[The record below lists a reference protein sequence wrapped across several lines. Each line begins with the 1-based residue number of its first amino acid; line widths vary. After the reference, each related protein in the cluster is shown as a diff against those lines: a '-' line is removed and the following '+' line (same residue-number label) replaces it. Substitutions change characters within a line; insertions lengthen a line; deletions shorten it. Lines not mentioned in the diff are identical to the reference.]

1 VTSPIGQSV
10 PRADGKDKV
19 TGAAVYT
26 GDMKPPGML
35 YGKVL
40 RSPVPHAR
48 IRRIDGRRAESI
60 PGVLAVLTRENL
72 QVASPLHGAYVKD
85 QPVVAL
91 EKVRYAGDIV
101 AAVAATSERIAE
113 GALRA
118 IEVDYEEL
126 PAVLNVDEALAE
138 GAPLVH
144 ESLEGKKQAEYG
156 RGGSHVEHERSNICL
171 HFRYQR
177 GSVDAGFA
185 AADQIYEDAFDFP
198 SAQHY
203 PMEPHVSLA
212 RFDGE
217 NLTVWS
223 STQSPFPLRQELAR
237 IFGLQLSRVR
247 VIVPYVGGGYGA
259 KSGVKNEAIAAALSR
274 IARRPVRVAYGAEES
289 FKTICQPR
297 ARVTIKTGV
306 KKDGAFIARQ
316 CRLYLDGG
324 AYANSGPSVT
334 EKAGYRAHGPYPIA
348 HVLTDAYTVYT
359 NTVPAGAF
367 RGFGA
372 PQVAYAYD
380 SHLDMIARRMK
391 LDPVELRL
399 KNLLGRGDD
408 YAAGDTPIDCDLKK
422 ALGRITEEF
431 KLRVEPDARSQ
442 ARAIG
447 QRLFPPPVSDARAGR
462 SGAGFRGRG
471 SRKIGRGVA
480 ACVKDGGGTNKA
492 AHAMVKILLDGSV
505 VMSIGS
511 VEIGQGMRTAFLQ
524 LVAEEL
530 SVPFEAVQAAE
541 LDTESTPFDK
551 GTNASSATTVMGL
564 ALQKAARDA
573 RAQLLAAAAS
583 VLGAPETEV
592 MLRDGKLAAAENS
605 MTLREVM
612 RRHFAASE
620 GEIVGRG
627 FFKVP
632 KNDAVPLGYP
642 SPFWEIGFGAAEVEV
657 DEDTGEVSLAHYVSL
672 TDAGKMINPEQCRGQ
687 DEGAA
692 VFGIGQ
698 TLFEDLVYQDGDLV
712 NASLIDY
719 RLPRFSDLPR
729 AFETIILEE
738 GGGMGPHGAKGMG
751 EGGILAVAPAI
762 CNAVED
768 AVGIRMQSVP
778 LAPEKVWRAIQK
790 VKELKGL
797 KV

>member
-1 VTSPIGQSV
+1 MNSPIGQNV
-10 PRADGKDKV
+10 PRVDGKDKV

-26 GDMKPPGML
+26 GDMKLPGML

-40 RSPVPHAR
+40 RSPLPHAR
-48 IRRIDGRRAESI
+48 IRRIDSRKAEAI

-72 QVASPLHGAYVKD
+72 RVAAPLHGAYVKD

-91 EKVRYAGDIV
+91 EKARYAGDVV
-101 AAVAATSERIAE
+101 AAVAAADERTAE
-113 GALRA
+113 EALKA

-126 PAVLNVDEALAE
+126 PAVLTVDEALRE

-144 ESLEGKKQAEYG
+144 ERLEGRKQPEYG
-156 RGGSHVEHERSNICL
+156 KGASHIVHERSNICL

-177 GSVDAGFA
+177 GSVEEGFD
-185 AADQIYEDAFDFP
+185 AADQVYEDTFHFP

-212 RFDGE
+212 KFDGGH
-217 NLTVWS
+217 LTVWS

-237 IFGLQLSRVR
+237 IFGLALNRVR

-259 KSGVKNEAIAAALSR
+259 KSGVKTEAIAAALSR
-274 IARRPVRVAYGAEES
+274 LAGRPVRLANSAEET
-289 FKTICQPR
+289 FRTLCQPR
-297 ARVTIKTGV
+297 ARITIKTGV
-306 KKDGAFIARQ
+306 KNDGTFVARR
-316 CRLYLDGG
+316 CRLHLDGG

-334 EKAGYRAHGPYPIA
+334 EKAGYRAHGPYPIP

-380 SHLDMIARRMK
+380 SHLDMIARRMNI
-391 LDPVELRL
+391 DPVELRR

-408 YAAGDTPIDCDLKK
+408 YAAGDTPIDCDLKS
-422 ALGRITEEF
+422 ALGRVNEEF
-431 KLRVEPDARSQ
+431 KGLREGFQPEAD
-442 ARAIG
+442 
-447 QRLFPPPVSDARAGR
+447 PPIFLAEKGSRVK
-462 SGAGFRGRG
+462 RGRG
-471 SRKIGRGVA
+471 IA

-492 AHAMVKILLDGSV
+492 AHAMVRILIDGSV

-511 VEIGQGMRTAFLQ
+511 VEIGQGMRTVFLQ

-530 SVPFEAVQAAE
+530 SVPVEAVQAAE
-541 LDTESTPFDK
+541 LDTQYTPFDK
-551 GTNASSATTVMGL
+551 GTNASSATSVMGR
-564 ALQKAARDA
+564 ALQTAARDA
-573 RAQLLAAAAS
+573 REQLLAAAAS
-583 VLGAPETEV
+583 VLGASATDVTLQE
-592 MLRDGKLAAAENS
+592 GKLSAGGKS
-605 MTLREVM
+605 MALREVM
-612 RRHFAASE
+612 RRVFAQSE

-627 FFKVP
+627 FFKAP
-632 KNDAVPLGYP
+632 RSDAAPLGYV

-657 DEDTGEVSLAHYVSL
+657 DEETGEVKLARYLSL
-672 TDAGKMINPEQCRGQ
+672 TDAGKMINPKQCEGQ

-698 TLFEDLVYQDGDLV
+698 TLFEDLVYHDGELTNGTLV
-712 NASLIDY
+712 DY

-729 AFETIILEE
+729 EFETIILEE
-738 GGGMGPHGAKGMG
+738 GGGCGPYGAKGMG
-751 EGGILAVAPAI
+751 EGGILAVAPAV
-762 CNAVED
+762 CNAVES
-768 AVGIRMQSVP
+768 AVGVRMQSVP
-778 LAPEKVWRAIQK
+778 LTPEKVWRAINKK
-790 VKELKGL
+790 V
-797 KV
+797 